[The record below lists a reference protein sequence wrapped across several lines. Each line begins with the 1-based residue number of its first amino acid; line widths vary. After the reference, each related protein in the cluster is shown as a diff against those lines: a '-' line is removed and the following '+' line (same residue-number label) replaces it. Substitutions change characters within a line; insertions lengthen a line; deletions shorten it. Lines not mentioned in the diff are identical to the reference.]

1 MVASLGEHEI
11 IAEPPAQ
18 ASLFGSASLVRGTSW
33 QTTSASVSGG
43 TLTFASTSDSSYRG
57 IAGIQLVGDTAAVPE
72 PSTFAFLGGVM
83 GMGVVAY
90 RRKKKQDA

>member
-1 MVASLGEHEI
+1 MSTTWRPIFANCPEFGE
-11 IAEPPAQ
+11 A
-18 ASLFGSASLVRGTSW
+18 G
-33 QTTSASVSGG
+33 GG
-43 TLTFASTSDSSYRG
+43 TGGLPLEFG
-57 IAGIQLVGDTAAVPE
+57 EAGGGTGGLPVAPVAFRSGDTAAVPE